1 MRKKTVGIVGC
12 GTIGLA
18 LAEVLFKELQH
29 VVGLVYVC
37 DHHPEKAITLAKK
50 FKKARIVN
58 LPYLI
63 KKSDIVLETG
73 SVQAAQAI
81 LALPLRSAQDVLI
94 MSVGGLLKFN
104 DPLRLLHQK
113 KAHFW
118 IPSGAI
124 SGLDAL
130 WSSKQA
136 GLESVKLITR
146 KPPQGLDQADY
157 FKTHPFPK
165 LIGTSEVCVFRGN
178 ARQAVINFPQN
189 INVAAVLSIA
199 GLGAEKTLV
208 EIWTSNKYKANQHEI
223 TIKSRAGEI
232 ISVTKNVPSK
242 QNPKTSA
249 LAVYSAI
256 ACLKNIFSRI
266 RIGA

>member
-1 MRKKTVGIVGC
+1 MKKKSVGIVGC

-29 VVGLVYVC
+29 VVSEVYAC
-37 DHHPEKAITLAKK
+37 DHHPEKALNLSRK
-50 FKKARIVN
+50 FKKAKIVS
-58 LPYLI
+58 LPVLI
-63 KKSDIVLETG
+63 RKSDIVLESG
-73 SVQAAQAI
+73 SVQAAQEV
-81 LALPLRSAQDVLI
+81 LALPLRRTQDVLI

-104 DPLRLLHQK
+104 DPLKLLHQK

-146 KPPQGLDQADY
+146 KPPQGLDQAEY
-157 FKTHPFPK
+157 FKTHPFPN
-165 LIGTSEVCVFRGN
+165 LIGSSEVCVFRGN

-223 TIKSRAGEI
+223 RITSKAGEI
-232 ISVTKNVPSK
+232 TSVTKNVPSK

-256 ACLKNIFSRI
+256 ASLKNIFSRI

>member
-1 MRKKTVGIVGC
+1 MKKKSVGIVGC

-18 LAEVLFKELQH
+18 LAEVLFKELQD
-29 VVGLVYVC
+29 VVSEVYVC
-37 DHHPEKAITLAKK
+37 DHHPEKAVILAHK
-50 FKKARIVN
+50 FKKAKIVS
-58 LPYLI
+58 LPVLI
-63 KKSDIVLETG
+63 KKSTIVLESG
-73 SVQAAQAI
+73 STQAVQEI
-81 LALPLRSAQDVLI
+81 LNLPLRADQDVLI
-94 MSVGGLLKFN
+94 MSVGGLLKTN
-104 DPLRLLHQK
+104 DPLALLHKK

-118 IPSGAI
+118 IPSGAV
-124 SGLDAL
+124 SGLDAI

-136 GLESVKLITR
+136 GLQSVKLITR

-199 GLGAEKTLV
+199 GLGAEKTMV
-208 EIWTSNKYKANQHEI
+208 EIWTSNKYKSNQHEVRVVS
-223 TIKSRAGEI
+223 KAGEI
-232 ISVTKNVPSK
+232 MSITRNVPSK

-249 LAVYSAI
+249 LAVYSAV
-256 ACLKNIFSRI
+256 ASLKNIFSRI

>member
-1 MRKKTVGIVGC
+1 MKKKSVGIVGC

-29 VVGLVYVC
+29 VVAEVYVC
-37 DHHPEKAITLAKK
+37 DHHADKAVILARK
-50 FKKARIVN
+50 FKKAKIVN
-58 LPYLI
+58 LPTLI
-63 KKSDIVLETG
+63 QKSDIVLESG
-73 SVQAAQAI
+73 SVQAAGEI
-81 LALPLRSAQDVLI
+81 LNLPLRENQDVLI
-94 MSVGGLLKFN
+94 MSVGGLLEFS
-104 DPLRLLHQK
+104 DPLKVLHQK

-118 IPSGAI
+118 IPSGAV
-124 SGLDAL
+124 SGLDAI

-136 GLESVKLITR
+136 GLKSVKLITR

-157 FKTHPFPK
+157 FKKHPFPK
-165 LIGTSEVCVFRGN
+165 LTGDKEVCIFRGS
-178 ARQAVINFPQN
+178 AREAVKNFPQN

-199 GLGAEKTLV
+199 GLGATKTQV
-208 EIWTSNKYKANQHEI
+208 EIWTSKKYTSNQHEV
-223 TIKSRAGEI
+223 KVFSGAGEI
-232 ISVTKNVPSK
+232 MSVTRNVPSK

-256 ACLKNIFSRI
+256 ASLKNIFSRI